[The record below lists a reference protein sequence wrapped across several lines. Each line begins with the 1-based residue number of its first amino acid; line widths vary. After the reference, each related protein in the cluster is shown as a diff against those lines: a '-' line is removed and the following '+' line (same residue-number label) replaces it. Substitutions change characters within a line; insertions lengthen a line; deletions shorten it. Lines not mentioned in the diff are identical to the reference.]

1 MTTNFIKEDNNNYPL
16 KVNII
21 QREITQKT
29 NHETE
34 VLNPKEIPEVSNNS
48 NSVSHNKRSENDIPS
63 SNYKQNETANIS
75 KSKIKNKCNFKRL
88 DSFGNPILKKG
99 KQKISFIDKITKN
112 TFVEVIKIES
122 FKAYNKMEE
131 ISHTDMQNNCCI
143 IE

>member
-1 MTTNFIKEDNNNYPL
+1 MTTNVTKENNNNYPL
-16 KVNII
+16 KVKII

-34 VLNPKEIPEVSNNS
+34 ALNSNEIPEVSNNS
-48 NSVSHNKRSENDIPS
+48 NSISHNIGHENDIPS
-63 SNYKQNETANIS
+63 SNYKQNETASIS
-75 KSKIKNKCNFKRL
+75 KGKKSNCNFRRV

-112 TFVEVIKIES
+112 KFVEVIKIES
-122 FKAYNKMEE
+122 FKTYNKMEE